1 MDAAPYINSYVRQA
15 MFFNNKK
22 TCFLIIKKKK
32 KKKKKKNVCMNRV
45 GPLNGVF
52 IRDNIVK
59 LSNF

>member
-1 MDAAPYINSYVRQA
+1 MDAAPYMNSYVRQA
-15 MFFNNKK
+15 MFFNNNNKKK
-22 TCFLIIKKKK
+22 TKKKTK
-32 KKKKKKNVCMNRV
+32 KKHNVCMNRV